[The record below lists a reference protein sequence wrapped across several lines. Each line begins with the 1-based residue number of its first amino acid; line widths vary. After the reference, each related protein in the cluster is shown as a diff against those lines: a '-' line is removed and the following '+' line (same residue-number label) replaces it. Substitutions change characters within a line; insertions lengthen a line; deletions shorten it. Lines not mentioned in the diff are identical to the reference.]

1 MLRFPNPLSPG
12 RGAGGEVS
20 YRTEIIALAHSP
32 HIEQTVEHLFR
43 HEWGKLV
50 SVLTKLFGPQNLQL
64 AEDVVQDTL
73 EKALHTWKIGGLPDN
88 PSAWLFTAA
97 RNKAIDVLRRQKRT
111 DALAQQI
118 TPLLQSEYSLVPRVH
133 ETVQAGSIND
143 DQLRMMFVCCHPDLS
158 PEAQVALILKTLCG
172 FSVTEI
178 AKSFLTGYGTIEK
191 RLYRARQSFRD
202 NQVSFD
208 LPPENEISNR
218 LENVLTAIY
227 LLFNEGYNSTQHE
240 KLVREDLMQEA
251 MRLCELICSSTLV
264 EQAEARALLALMN
277 FIASRNETRL
287 DDAGNI
293 LLLAQQ
299 DRGRWNKERIREGI
313 RHLERSTESDRISR
327 YHLEAMIAY
336 EHAAAPTYE
345 QTNWNSILR
354 YYDLLRVHYPSP
366 IVELNRA
373 IAIGEWYGP
382 AEGIKAIES
391 IPPSAPLLTYYLL
404 PATLGEFWL
413 KLRQREKAIRYFR
426 EARSLTHSAAE
437 KKLLQQKIDSLQQ

>member
-1 MLRFPNPLSPG
+1 M
-12 RGAGGEVS
+12 
-20 YRTEIIALAHSP
+20 
-32 HIEQTVEHLFR
+32 
-43 HEWGKLV
+43 

-143 DQLRMMFVCCHPDLS
+143 DQLRMMFVCCHPSLS
-158 PEAQVALILKTLCG
+158 AEAQVALILKTLCG

-208 LPPENEISNR
+208 LPPENEIGNR

-251 MRLCELICSSTLV
+251 MRLCELICRSTLV

-287 DDAGNI
+287 DDA
-293 LLLAQQ
+293 
-299 DRGRWNKERIREGI
+299 
-313 RHLERSTESDRISR
+313 
-327 YHLEAMIAY
+327 
-336 EHAAAPTYE
+336 
-345 QTNWNSILR
+345 
-354 YYDLLRVHYPSP
+354 
-366 IVELNRA
+366 
-373 IAIGEWYGP
+373 
-382 AEGIKAIES
+382 
-391 IPPSAPLLTYYLL
+391 
-404 PATLGEFWL
+404 
-413 KLRQREKAIRYFR
+413 
-426 EARSLTHSAAE
+426 
-437 KKLLQQKIDSLQQ
+437 